1 MQTVS
6 SRILEMCIF
15 PLCALMANILF
26 NDSHFCNRKMLPFVF
41 TFQRHAIMRPRAL
54 QRCLGTLC
62 LKRELQHL
70 EQDCNLKQVLCFTVM
85 QNNSKI

>member
-1 MQTVS
+1 MQTLS

-41 TFQRHAIMRPRAL
+41 TFQRHAIMQPRASAVS
-54 QRCLGTLC
+54 QYFC
-62 LKRELQHL
+62 
-70 EQDCNLKQVLCFTVM
+70 V
-85 QNNSKI
+85 SKENYST

>member
-1 MQTVS
+1 MQTLS

-41 TFQRHAIMRPRAL
+41 TFQRHAIMQPRVL
-54 QRCLGTLC
+54 QRCLSTLC
-62 LKRELQHL
+62 LKRITALRTGLQF
-70 EQDCNLKQVLCFTVM
+70 EAGVVFYCYAK
-85 QNNSKI
+85 